1 LLNLKTKPR
10 EAVMRLLVTGATGKV
25 GQTFLPAFLAEQ
37 RFAAWDVVALC
48 NNRTLASSPRV
59 TVVKGSVADP
69 GAVARALHGVT
80 HVLHLAAVKE
90 TPDQAIDV
98 ALKGLYLLLEGFCRS
113 AARGQFML
121 LSGDCVVGHIFH
133 GYDEPITEQSPRR
146 AYRGV
151 YALTKVLE
159 ETMIEQFGTQ
169 EGLHWTTLRAPW
181 IMEKDDFRY
190 AFELGA
196 DQFGGPSWSSLISPD
211 ELVALKE
218 QRAVP
223 ALRDIRGDYL
233 RRSFIHVDDLVKAM
247 LAALDN
253 SAAFGQL
260 FNVAMDRPV
269 DYGDVADLLEA
280 SGNRQRLDIPTS
292 FHSNWLD
299 NSKARM
305 VLGWE
310 PEIDLRGL
318 VERAWSYRRA
328 ADDPRI
334 VWYPG

>member
-1 LLNLKTKPR
+1 
-10 EAVMRLLVTGATGKV
+10 MRLLVTGATGKV
-25 GQTFLPAFLAEQ
+25 GQAFLPAFLAEP
-37 RFAAWDVVALC
+37 RFSGWTVVALC
-48 NNRTLASSPRV
+48 NNRTLAPNPRISI
-59 TVVKGSVADP
+59 VKGSVADAQ
-69 GAVARALHGVT
+69 AVANALEGVT

-98 ALKGLYLLLEGFCRS
+98 ALKGLYLLLSAFSRS
-113 AARGQFML
+113 PKRRQFML

-133 GYDEPITEQSPRR
+133 GYGEPITERSPRR

-159 ETMIEQFGTQ
+159 ETMIEQFGLQ
-169 EGLHWTTLRAPW
+169 EGLPWTTLRAPW

-190 AFELGA
+190 AFDLGG
-196 DQFGGPSWSSLISPD
+196 DQFGGPSWSSLLAPD
-211 ELVALKE
+211 ELAVLRE
-218 QRAVP
+218 QGAVP
-223 ALRDIRGDYL
+223 ALRDARGDYL
-233 RRSFIHVDDLVKAM
+233 KRSFIHIDDLVKAI
-247 LAALDN
+247 LAALDKP
-253 SAAFGQL
+253 AALGEL
-260 FNVAMDRPV
+260 FNIAMDRPV
-269 DYGDVADLLEA
+269 DYGEVARLLEA
-280 SGNRQRLDIPTS
+280 SGNRQRRDVPTP

-305 VLGWE
+305 VLGWQ
-310 PEIDLRGL
+310 PETDLEKL

>member
-1 LLNLKTKPR
+1 
-10 EAVMRLLVTGATGKV
+10 MRLLVTGATGKV
-25 GQTFLPAFLAEQ
+25 GQAFLPAFLAEP
-37 RFAAWDVVALC
+37 RFSQWEVVALC
-48 NNRTLASSPRV
+48 NNRTVTAQPRISI
-59 TVVKGSVADP
+59 VKGSVADP
-69 GAVARALHGVT
+69 QAVASALEGVT

-90 TPDQAIDV
+90 TPGEAIDV
-98 ALKGLYLLLEGFCRS
+98 ALKGLYLLLDGFSRS
-113 AARGQFML
+113 PTRRQFML

-133 GYDEPITEQSPRR
+133 GYSEPITEQSPRR

-159 ETMIEQFGTQ
+159 ETMLEQVGIQ
-169 EGLHWTTLRAPW
+169 EDLKWTILRAPW

-190 AFELGA
+190 VFELGD
-196 DQFGGPSWSSLISPD
+196 DQFGGPSWSSLIAPE
-211 ELVALKE
+211 ELAGLRG
-218 QRAVP
+218 QRGVP
-223 ALRDIRGDYL
+223 AMRDARGEYL
-233 RRSFIHVDDLVKAM
+233 KRSFIHVDDLVKAM

-253 SAAFGQL
+253 PAAFGEL

-280 SGNRQRLDIPTS
+280 SGNRQRRDVATP

-310 PEIDLRGL
+310 PEIDLKGL
-318 VERAWSYRRA
+318 IERAWNYRRA

>member
-1 LLNLKTKPR
+1 
-10 EAVMRLLVTGATGKV
+10 MRLLVTGATGKV
-25 GQTFLPAFLAEQ
+25 GQAFLPAFLAER
-37 RFAAWDVVALC
+37 RFSDWGVVALC
-48 NNRTLASSPRV
+48 NNRMLAPNPRV
-59 TVVKGSVADP
+59 SVMKGSVADP
-69 GAVARALHGVT
+69 KAVASALEGVT

-98 ALKGLYLLLEGFCRS
+98 ALKGLYLLLDGFSRS
-113 AARGQFML
+113 PVRRQFML

-133 GYDEPITEQSPRR
+133 GYSEPITEQSPRR

-159 ETMIEQFGTQ
+159 ETMLEQVGIQ
-169 EGLHWTTLRAPW
+169 EDLKWTILRAPW

-190 AFELGA
+190 AFELGE
-196 DQFGGPSWSSLISPD
+196 DQFGGPSWSSLIAAD
-211 ELVALKE
+211 ELAILKE
-218 QRAVP
+218 QRGVP
-223 ALRDIRGDYL
+223 AMRDAGGDYL
-233 RRSFIHVDDLVKAM
+233 KRSFIHVDDLVKAM

-253 SAAFGQL
+253 PVAFGEL

-280 SGNRQRLDIPTS
+280 SGNRQRRDVTTS

-305 VLGWE
+305 VLGWQ
-310 PEIDLRGL
+310 PEIDLKRL

-328 ADDPRI
+328 ANDPRI

>member
-1 LLNLKTKPR
+1 
-10 EAVMRLLVTGATGKV
+10 MRLLVTGATGKV
-25 GQTFLPAFLAEQ
+25 GQAFLPAFLAES
-37 RFAAWDVVALC
+37 RFTSWEVVALC
-48 NNRTLASSPRV
+48 NNRTLAPNPRV
-59 TVVKGSVADP
+59 SVVKGSVADQNV
-69 GAVARALHGVT
+69 VASALEGVT

-98 ALKGLYLLLEGFCRS
+98 ALKGLYLLLDGFSRS
-113 AARGQFML
+113 PVRRQFML

-133 GYDEPITEQSPRR
+133 GYREPITEQSPRR

-159 ETMIEQFGTQ
+159 ETMLEQVGIQ
-169 EGLHWTTLRAPW
+169 EDLKWTILRAPW

-190 AFELGA
+190 TFELGE
-196 DQFGGPSWSSLISPD
+196 DQFGGPSWSSLIAAD
-211 ELVALKE
+211 ELAILKE
-218 QRAVP
+218 QRGVP
-223 ALRDIRGDYL
+223 AMRDARGDYL
-233 RRSFIHVDDLVKAM
+233 KRSFIHVDDLVKAM

-253 SAAFGQL
+253 PVAFGEL

-280 SGNRQRLDIPTS
+280 SGNRQRRDVATS

-305 VLGWE
+305 VLGWQ
-310 PEIDLRGL
+310 PEIDLKRL

>member
-1 LLNLKTKPR
+1 
-10 EAVMRLLVTGATGKV
+10 MR
-25 GQTFLPAFLAEQ
+25 
-37 RFAAWDVVALC
+37 
-48 NNRTLASSPRV
+48 
-59 TVVKGSVADP
+59 
-69 GAVARALHGVT
+69 
-80 HVLHLAAVKE
+80 
-90 TPDQAIDV
+90 
-98 ALKGLYLLLEGFCRS
+98 
-113 AARGQFML
+113 

>member
-1 LLNLKTKPR
+1 
-10 EAVMRLLVTGATGKV
+10 MRLLVTGATGKV
-25 GQTFLPAFLAEQ
+25 GQAFLPAFLAEQ
-37 RFAAWDVVALC
+37 RFFDWDVVALC
-48 NNRTLASSPRV
+48 HNRTIAANPRIS
-59 TVVKGSVADP
+59 VVKGSVADP
-69 GAVARALHGVT
+69 QAVAAALDAVT

-98 ALKGLYLLLEGFCRS
+98 ALKGLYLLLDGFSRS
-113 AARGQFML
+113 PTRRQFML

-133 GYDEPITEQSPRR
+133 GYGEPITEQSPRR

-159 ETMIEQFGTQ
+159 ETMLEQAGHQ
-169 EGLHWTTLRAPW
+169 EDVKWTILRAPW

-190 AFELGA
+190 AFELGD
-196 DQFGGPSWSSLISPD
+196 DQFGGPSWSSLIASD
-211 ELVALKE
+211 ELAVLRE
-218 QRAVP
+218 QRGVP
-223 ALRDIRGDYL
+223 ALRDVRGEYL
-233 RRSFIHVDDLVKAM
+233 KRSFIHVDDLVSAM

-253 SAAFGQL
+253 PAAFDEL

-280 SGNRQRLDIPTS
+280 TGNRQRRDVATP

-305 VLGWE
+305 VLGWK
-310 PEIDLRGL
+310 PEIDLNGL
-318 VERAWSYRRA
+318 VERAWNYRRA

-334 VWYPG
+334 IWYPG

>member
-1 LLNLKTKPR
+1 
-10 EAVMRLLVTGATGKV
+10 MRLLVTGATGKV
-25 GQTFLPAFLAEQ
+25 GQAFLPAFLAEQ
-37 RFAAWDVVALC
+37 RFSDWNVVALC
-48 NNRTLASSPRV
+48 NNRTVGPSPRISM
-59 TVVKGSVADP
+59 VKGSVADP
-69 GAVARALHGVT
+69 QAVASALEGVT

-98 ALKGLYLLLEGFCRS
+98 ALKGLYLLLDGFRRS
-113 AARGQFML
+113 PKRRQFML

-133 GYDEPITEQSPRR
+133 GYSEPITEQSPRR

-159 ETMIEQFGTQ
+159 ETMLEQVGIQ
-169 EGLHWTTLRAPW
+169 EDLKWTILRAPW

-190 AFELGA
+190 AFELGD
-196 DQFGGPSWSSLISPD
+196 DQFGGPSWSSLIAPD
-211 ELVALKE
+211 ELAVLKD
-218 QRAVP
+218 QRGVP
-223 ALRDIRGDYL
+223 AMRDVRGEYL
-233 RRSFIHVDDLVKAM
+233 KRSFIHVDDLVKAM

-253 SAAFGQL
+253 PDAFGEL

-269 DYGDVADLLEA
+269 DYGDVAELLEA
-280 SGNRQRLDIPTS
+280 VGNRQRRDVATP

-299 NSKARM
+299 NSKARK

-310 PEIDLRGL
+310 PEIDLKAL
-318 VERAWSYRRA
+318 IERAWSYRRA
-328 ADDPRI
+328 ANDPRI

>member
-1 LLNLKTKPR
+1 
-10 EAVMRLLVTGATGKV
+10 MRLLVTGATGKV
-25 GQTFLPAFLAEQ
+25 GQAFLPAFLAEK
-37 RFAAWDVVALC
+37 RLSDWNVVALC
-48 NNRTLASSPRV
+48 NNRTVAPSPRISM
-59 TVVKGSVADP
+59 VKGSVADP
-69 GAVARALHGVT
+69 QAVARALEGVT

-98 ALKGLYLLLEGFCRS
+98 ALKGLYLLLDGFSRS
-113 AARGQFML
+113 PTRRQFML

-133 GYDEPITEQSPRR
+133 GYSEPITEQSPRR

-159 ETMIEQFGTQ
+159 ETMLEQVGIQ
-169 EGLHWTTLRAPW
+169 EDLKWTILRAPW

-190 AFELGA
+190 AFELGD
-196 DQFGGPSWSSLISPD
+196 DQFGGPSWSSLIAAD
-211 ELVALKE
+211 ELSGLRE
-218 QRAVP
+218 HRGVP
-223 ALRDIRGDYL
+223 ALRDVRGEYL
-233 RRSFIHVDDLVKAM
+233 KRSFIHVDDLVKAM

-253 SAAFGQL
+253 PDAFGEL

-269 DYGDVADLLEA
+269 DYGDVAELLEA
-280 SGNRQRLDIPTS
+280 AENRQRRDVATP

-310 PEIDLRGL
+310 PKIDLKGL
-318 VERAWSYRRA
+318 VERAWNYRRA

>member
-1 LLNLKTKPR
+1 
-10 EAVMRLLVTGATGKV
+10 MRLLVTGATGKV
-25 GQTFLPAFLAEQ
+25 GQAFLPAFLAEP
-37 RFAAWDVVALC
+37 RFSQWEVVVLC
-48 NNRTLASSPRV
+48 NNRTVAAQPRISI
-59 TVVKGSVADP
+59 VKGSVADP
-69 GAVARALHGVT
+69 QAVARALEGVT

-90 TPDQAIDV
+90 TPGEAIDV
-98 ALKGLYLLLEGFCRS
+98 ALKGLYLLLDGFSRS
-113 AARGQFML
+113 PTRRQFML

-133 GYDEPITEQSPRR
+133 GYGEPITEQSPRR

-159 ETMIEQFGTQ
+159 ETMLEQVGIQ
-169 EGLHWTTLRAPW
+169 EDLKWTILRAPW

-190 AFELGA
+190 VFELGD
-196 DQFGGPSWSSLISPD
+196 DQFGGPSWSSLIAPE
-211 ELVALKE
+211 ELAGLRG
-218 QRAVP
+218 QRGVP
-223 ALRDIRGDYL
+223 AMRDARGEYL
-233 RRSFIHVDDLVKAM
+233 KRSFIHVDDLVKAM
-247 LAALDN
+247 LSALDN
-253 SAAFGQL
+253 PAAFGEL

-280 SGNRQRLDIPTS
+280 SGNRQRRDVATP

-310 PEIDLRGL
+310 PEIDLKGL
-318 VERAWSYRRA
+318 IERAWNYRRA